1 MGKDALS
8 LESLIP
14 TLQLAI
20 GPVILISG
28 VGLLLLCMTN
38 RIARVIDRAR
48 IVAADCEIV
57 GHDER
62 DVCYTKLEILS
73 RRAKILRS
81 SIAMA
86 AVSVLLV
93 AVLVILLFCGALF
106 RVEIASVIVA
116 LFVGCMCS
124 LIGSLVFF
132 HPGREPVSESTLA
145 GFPGRGAREGTQ
157 RPVWIGLFSQRR
169 SPSEHPAIELN
180 PAEPLLQR
188 SAGLPQRRVA
198 CRVGSAWG
206 DQDPHARHGFL
217 PKLIMAGRLAG
228 SVDGRPVVIDAD
240 ESGFTVSFAMLRTAW
255 KAWRTVAAL
264 LPVLA
269 VAKRLG
275 VPVRLN
281 VAGLVS
287 LEVLPVPSTLLRIL
301 TPRLASLA

>member
-1 MGKDALS
+1 MGSGNLS
-8 LESLIP
+8 LESLIL
-14 TLQLAI
+14 TLQLAV
-20 GPVILISG
+20 GRVIVISG

-38 RIARVIDRAR
+38 RIARVIDRAG
-48 IVAADCEIV
+48 IVAADCEV
-57 GHDER
+57 
-62 DVCYTKLEILS
+62 
-73 RRAKILRS
+73 
-81 SIAMA
+81 
-86 AVSVLLV
+86 
-93 AVLVILLFCGALF
+93 
-106 RVEIASVIVA
+106 
-116 LFVGCMCS
+116 VGCMCS